1 VFPVDK
7 IFPLVLRFEAFRR
20 WVCAARSP
28 TRRIGAGLALTNGED
43 FCEAFLCGSVWV
55 GPANIY
61 LAPDRDGLENERSA
75 SCGKSGKGTSR
86 DATNLDRVRAT
97 WRNWGW
103 LRAFCL
109 LVWTHCKARREF
121 CGSEAVSSRRSWPRN
136 REDDCLLRRWLFE
149 STWTNQI
156 VATYSLL
163 YPLAVQCHK
172 DPAYWAF
179 VRISNIEE
187 MAPNPQ
193 CAALAAAK
201 TKTGTLSIQ
210 GFPPRDG

>member
-28 TRRIGAGLALTNGED
+28 TRRIDAGLTFTNRED
-43 FCEAFLCGSVWV
+43 FCEAFLRGSIWI
-55 GPANIY
+55 GPANIC
-61 LAPDRDGLENERSA
+61 LAPDRDGLGNERSA
-75 SCGKSGKGTSR
+75 LCGKSGEGMSQ

-103 LRAFCL
+103 LRAFGV

-121 CGSEAVSSRRSWPRN
+121 RGSEAVSSGRSWSGN
-136 REDDCLLRRWLFE
+136 REDDFLLRKWLFE

-156 VATYSLL
+156 VATYSLICH
-163 YPLAVQCHK
+163 LAVQCHK
-172 DPAYWAF
+172 VPAHSFPAF
-179 VRISNIEE
+179 RISLKKWL
-187 MAPNPQ
+187 P
-193 CAALAAAK
+193 
-201 TKTGTLSIQ
+201 TLNVLL
-210 GFPPRDG
+210 